1 MYCELKSLYTHVGQT
16 RLAPLSGQCHWFIA
30 GDSVDHEL
38 SRHVFWSLLPD
49 LRASK
54 SASARFLGPRGPLVE
69 PSMSTR
75 PPVPQQFF
83 LSS

>member
-38 SRHVFWSLLPD
+38 SRHMFWSLLPD

-54 SASARFLGPRGPLVE
+54 SASARFLVTNKSSKAKNRKVMGLI
-69 PSMSTR
+69 
-75 PPVPQQFF
+75 
-83 LSS
+83 LSKWLT

>member
-16 RLAPLSGQCHWFIA
+16 HLAPLSGQCHWFIA

-38 SRHVFWSLLPD
+38 SRHMFWSLLPD

-54 SASARFLGPRGPLVE
+54 SASARFLVYQY
-69 PSMSTR
+69 
-75 PPVPQQFF
+75 VK
-83 LSS
+83 